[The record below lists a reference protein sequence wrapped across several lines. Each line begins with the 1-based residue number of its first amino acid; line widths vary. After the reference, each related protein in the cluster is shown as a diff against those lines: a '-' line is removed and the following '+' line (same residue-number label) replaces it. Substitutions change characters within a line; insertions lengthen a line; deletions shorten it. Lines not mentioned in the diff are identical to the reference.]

1 MAAKTES
8 KVAAESPEAQGEPAA
23 PFALLFVLEDLA
35 VNGRQA
41 LVEVL
46 RRAAQENKEK
56 LDERQFRR
64 HGTSG
69 SPAAS
74 LSALLGGSP
83 ESHKEVQ
90 QRVCDRLL
98 ADKAGVPPILAGILK
113 AAAQRRIP
121 VLVLTSLPEDAARS
135 LAGRLGLEEPAVSL
149 YFVKE
154 AGADFPS
161 PDTWTK
167 AARSIQRRP
176 RGCGA
181 LAASGRVGRGAVM
194 AGMSCVALPDE
205 WTACED
211 FGGAN
216 LVVEAPGDASASEII
231 GALFR
236 GL

>member
-1 MAAKTES
+1 MAAKTEP
-8 KVAAESPEAQGEPAA
+8 KVAAESPEVQAEPAA

-41 LVEVL
+41 MAEVL
-46 RRAAQENKEK
+46 RRVAQENKEK
-56 LDERQFRR
+56 LDERLFLR

-74 LSALLGGSP
+74 LPALLAGAP
-83 ESHKEVQ
+83 ESQKEVQ
-90 QRVCDRLL
+90 RRICDRLL
-98 ADKAGVPPILAGILK
+98 ADKAGLPPILASVLK

-121 VLVLTSLPEDAARS
+121 ALAVTSLPEDTARG

-149 YFVKE
+149 YFVKDAE
-154 AGADFPS
+154 ADFPS
-161 PDTWTK
+161 PETWTK
-167 AARSIQRRP
+167 AARSIQRRA

-194 AGMSCVALPDE
+194 AGMSCVAVPDE
-205 WTACED
+205 GTAFED
-211 FGGAN
+211 FGGVN